1 MINKKKKIYITFF
14 KHIIYS
20 IMTNIMKG
28 ESEHQLPKL
37 KLILHEYP
45 LTVIHRTDLIVC
57 KELRIHELQIKFYI

>member
-1 MINKKKKIYITFF
+1 
-14 KHIIYS
+14 
-20 IMTNIMKG
+20 MTNIMKG